1 MTDQTQHIATPTSEP
16 AKPARKRVGGGILGL
31 TRKDFALLVIVIL
44 LTVLAPFLLNPFPTD
59 SAMAQFNAGY
69 PDLMQRFV
77 IFGIFA
83 IGFNILFGL
92 TGYLSFGHAAF
103 LGVGSYSCVWMF
115 KLLGYNVLPGIGLAI
130 IISGLFALLIGFISL
145 RRSGIYF
152 SILTLAFA
160 QMSFALAYSVLSN
173 PKFNLTNGETGLQ
186 VYTND
191 PQIFHNPAT
200 TVNAPHIFGLAMRE
214 TETLSLGRWDFQ
226 FNVGYYLSAF
236 FMVICF
242 YLAIRLFRSPFG
254 MMLRAVKSNQQ
265 RLNYTGLNPKP
276 YTLAAFVISGMY
288 AGLAGGLL
296 SAMDP
301 LAGAERMQWTAS
313 GEVVLMTILG
323 GAGTLI
329 GPVLG
334 AGFIKYFENI
344 FSKINESTLQAWFA
358 FMPDGMQDVV
368 VAIVYPFV
376 GKGWNLTLGLLFMV
390 VVIFLPG
397 GLVQGGQKIATV
409 FRRDRK
415 ASGVEDDAAEQR
427 QAGE

>member
-1 MTDQTQHIATPTSEP
+1 MM
-16 AKPARKRVGGGILGL
+16 GL
-31 TRKDFALLVIVIL
+31 NKKDFTLLIIVAIL
-44 LTVLAPFLLNPFPTD
+44 CVFAPFILNPFPEG

-69 PDLMQRFV
+69 PDLMQRLV

-103 LGVGSYSCVWMF
+103 LGVGSYAAIWMM
-115 KLLGYNVLPGIGLAI
+115 KLLTMNVIPAI
-130 IISGLFALLIGFISL
+130 IISVLVAGLFSLLVGWISL

-160 QMSFALAYSVLSN
+160 QMSYSLAYSVLT
-173 PKFNLTNGETGLQ
+173 PITGGETGLQ
-186 VYTND
+186 PKVND
-191 PQIFHNPAT
+191 PRILDGALAAGETPRANL
-200 TVNAPHIFGLAMRE
+200 FGLQMNQSYEMAVGNWVF
-214 TETLSLGRWDFQ
+214 T
-226 FNVGYYLSAF
+226 FNAGYYLAAIVMLIAF
-236 FMVICF
+236 YIS
-242 YLAIRLFRSPFG
+242 IRIFRSPFG

-265 RLNYTGLNPKP
+265 RLNYTGLNAKP

-296 SAMDP
+296 VAMDTQV
-301 LAGAERMQWTAS
+301 GAERMFWTAS

-334 AGFIKYFENI
+334 AGFIKYMENI
-344 FSKINESTLQAWFA
+344 VSKINKSILEQWFA
-358 FMPDGMQDVV
+358 FMPDGIEDLL
-368 VAIVYPFV
+368 ITLVYPFI
-376 GKGWNLTLGLLFMV
+376 GKGWHLTLGILFML

-397 GLVQGGQKIATV
+397 GLVEGGQRVGRLFK
-409 FRRDRK
+409 RK
-415 ASGVEDDAAEQR
+415 KPADDKPDGKTTPAE
-427 QAGE
+427 

>member
-1 MTDQTQHIATPTSEP
+1 MFGLDKRDTSLLIIV
-16 AKPARKRVGGGILGL
+16 AILTL
-31 TRKDFALLVIVIL
+31 F
-44 LTVLAPFLLNPFPTD
+44 APFILNPFPAG

-103 LGVGSYSCVWMF
+103 LGAGSYSAVWMF
-115 KLLGYNVLPGIGLAI
+115 KLIGMNVIPAI
-130 IISGLFALLIGFISL
+130 VLSVIVAGLFALLIGFISL

-160 QMSFALAYSVLSN
+160 QMSFNLAYSVLT
-173 PKFNLTNGETGLQ
+173 PITNGETGLQ
-186 VYTND
+186 LTLEDPRILGVSATADGSIPVTNL
-191 PQIFHNPAT
+191 
-200 TVNAPHIFGLAMRE
+200 FGLEMRSTFE
-214 TETLSLGRWDFQ
+214 LAVGPWAFQ
-226 FNVGYYLSAF
+226 FNAGYYLCALI
-236 FMVICF
+236 MLAAF
-242 YLAIRLFRSPFG
+242 YLAIRIFRSPFG

-265 RLNYTGLNPKP
+265 RMNYTGLNTRP

-288 AGLAGGLL
+288 AGLAGGLMA
-296 SAMDP
+296 SMDP

-344 FSKINESTLQAWFA
+344 FSKINDNVLHTWFS
-358 FMPDGMQDVV
+358 FLPDGMEDAVV
-368 VAIVYPFV
+368 FLIHPFI
-376 GKGWNLTLGLLFMV
+376 GKGWHLTLGILFML

-397 GLVQGGQKIATV
+397 GLVEGGQRIKGWLS
-409 FRRDRK
+409 RRK
-415 ASGVEDDAAEQR
+415 AKDSNTSGETNPAE
-427 QAGE
+427 

>member
-1 MTDQTQHIATPTSEP
+1 MHS
-16 AKPARKRVGGGILGL
+16 L
-31 TRKDFALLVIVIL
+31 TKKDFLLLLVVAF
-44 LTVLAPFLLNPFPTD
+44 LTMAAPIILNPFPAG
-59 SAMAQFNAGY
+59 SGLAQFNAGY

-103 LGVGSYSCVWMF
+103 LGVGSYSAVWMM
-115 KLLGYNVLPGIGLAI
+115 KLLSMNVIPAI
-130 IISGLFALLIGFISL
+130 LLSVIVAGLFSVVIGFVSL

-160 QMSFALAYSVLSN
+160 QMSFNLAYSVLT
-173 PKFNLTNGETGLQ
+173 PITNGETGLQ
-186 VYTND
+186 IALSD
-191 PQIFHNPAT
+191 PRILDGANAPSYPNLFGAQMNAAT
-200 TVNAPHIFGLAMRE
+200 TLDFGAWSF
-214 TETLSLGRWDFQ
+214 TFS
-226 FNVGYYLSAF
+226 VGYYLCAVIMLLAF
-236 FMVICF
+236 YIS
-242 YLAIRLFRSPFG
+242 IRVFRSPFG

-265 RLNYTGLNPKP
+265 RMNYTGLNTKP

-296 SAMDP
+296 AAMDP

-323 GAGTLI
+323 GAGTLL

-344 FSKINESTLQAWFA
+344 FSKINDNVLHGWFA
-358 FMPDGMQDVV
+358 FMPDGLEDTL
-368 VAIVYPFV
+368 ITLIHPFV
-376 GKGWNLTLGLLFMV
+376 GKGWHLTLGLLFML

-397 GLVQGGQKIATV
+397 GLVEGGTRVWHWIK
-409 FRRDRK
+409 RDRK
-415 ASGVEDDAAEQR
+415 KPTGDDLEH
-427 QAGE
+427 